1 MVART
6 EYTVIVHEAEE
17 GGYWTEVPALPG
29 VGSQGETVDEVIANT
44 KESVELMLEYL
55 RDKGE
60 DQPLPDDV
68 VLNVTMA
75 T

>member
-1 MVART
+1 VGHI

-29 VGSQGETVDEVIANT
+29 AGSQGDTLDEAIANT

-60 DQPLPDDV
+60 DQPDPEDI
-68 VLNVTMA
+68 VLKVAEA